1 MKKFLSFVP
10 ALMLCMTLAYA
21 QSTNYNPNAT
31 LFTLSDEKVTAGDFV
46 KVYQKTNVS
55 GEADFSE
62 QSLRDYLDLYVNFR
76 LKVKEARDMKMDT
89 TAAVL
94 NEFKTYRSKLTPSYM
109 FDTSLIRVAYDRMQK
124 ELHVQ
129 HILIKLDPLASPA
142 DTLKAL
148 NKAKAWR
155 KMLTDKTKKV
165 DFNQFAADSSNDPSA
180 KDNRGDLGWITTMQ
194 LIYPF
199 ETAAYNLKPGEIS
212 QPVRTQ
218 FGYHLIRVV
227 ESRPAQGT
235 VTAAHLFIKVGPKA
249 TEEDQNEAKRK
260 IDSLYALLRSGANW
274 DDLVKA
280 NSQDKTTSAN
290 GGQLKPFT
298 TGQMVSEFEQTA
310 FNLQKPGDI
319 SAPVK
324 TKFGWHIIKLI
335 EKKPLGS
342 YADVKDDIKK
352 KIENGP
358 WKDYAKQSF
367 INKRKAEYA
376 FKEFPAAKQALFAQI
391 DSSLLKGIWNDS
403 MVVKAK
409 MNAAVFSLNDAKW
422 VPETK
427 NFTQADLADYIQKNQ
442 RKYMASKMTQAAIL
456 NTLYDQFVG
465 ASVTS
470 FEDARL
476 EAKYPAFK
484 DLMDEYMNGI
494 LLFDLA
500 SDKVWTKAV
509 EDTVGL
515 KAFYEEN
522 KEEYMGQEK
531 ARVTTYTA
539 KNQSV
544 VDQFNKYK
552 SKKMSDAD
560 ILAKINK
567 KDTSL
572 LKISTADFEKGK
584 SSEIETLGWG
594 TAGTSYTVKSDSSI
608 RILTINEILPPAP
621 KPLNEV
627 KGYVVADYQE
637 KLEDDWIDDL
647 KKKYPVSVNEPV
659 LLSLVKK

>member
-1 MKKFLSFVP
+1 MKNVLSIAAV
-10 ALMLCMTLAYA
+10 LMLLSQVVLAQA
-21 QSTNYNPNAT
+21 PNYNPSAV
-31 LFTLSDEKVTAGDFV
+31 LFTLSDEKVTAGEFV

-62 QSLRDYLDLYVNFR
+62 ESLRDYLDLYVNFR
-76 LKVKEARDMKMDT
+76 LKVKEAKDMKMDT

-109 FDTSLIRVAYDRMQK
+109 FDTSLIRVAHSRMQK

-129 HILIKLDPLASPA
+129 HVLVKVDPGAAPA

-148 NKAKAWR
+148 NKARAWR
-155 KMLTDKTKKV
+155 KMLLDKNKKL

-180 KDNRGDLGWITTMQ
+180 KDNRGDLGWITTLQ

-199 ETAAYNLKPGEIS
+199 ETAAYNLKPGELS

-235 VTAAHLFIKVGPKA
+235 VTVAHLFIKVAPKA
-249 TEEDQNEAKRK
+249 TEEDQNAAKER

-280 NSQDKTTSAN
+280 NSQDKTSSAN
-290 GGQLKPFT
+290 GGQLKPFA
-298 TGQMVSEFEQTA
+298 TGQMVSEFEQAA
-310 FNLQKPGDI
+310 FALQKPGDI

-324 TKFGWHIIKLI
+324 TKFGWHVIKLI

-342 YADVKDDIKK
+342 LDEMKDDIKK

-376 FKEFPAAKQALFAQI
+376 YKEFVAARQQLFGMV
-391 DSSLLKGIWNDS
+391 DTTLLKGVWSDS
-403 MVVKAK
+403 TVTKAN
-409 MNAAVFSLNDAKW
+409 MRAPVFTLTDTKW
-422 VPETK
+422 VPENK
-427 NFTQADLADYIQKNQ
+427 SFTQDDLADYVQKNQ
-442 RKYMASKMTQAAIL
+442 RKYMTSKMSKEAIF
-456 NTLYDQFVG
+456 NTLYDQFA
-465 ASVTS
+465 ASGITA

-476 EAKYPAFK
+476 EAKYPPFR
-484 DLMDEYMNGI
+484 DLMEEYMNGI

-500 SDKVWTKAV
+500 SDKVWTRAV
-509 EDTVGL
+509 EDTAGL
-515 KAFYEEN
+515 KAYYDQN

-531 ARVTTYTA
+531 ARVVTYTA
-539 KNQSV
+539 KNQAV
-544 VDQFNKYK
+544 ADQLAKYQGK
-552 SKKMSDAD
+552 GMSDAA

-567 KDTSL
+567 KDTSNL
-572 LKISTADFEKGK
+572 TIATQDFEKGK
-584 SSEIETLGWG
+584 GTEIENLGWG
-594 TAGTSYTVKSDSSI
+594 TAGTSYTVKSDSAI
-608 RILTINEILPPAP
+608 RILTIREILPPAP
-621 KPLNEV
+621 RPLNEV

-637 KLEDDWIDDL
+637 TLEDNWIAEL
-647 KKKYPVSVNEPV
+647 KKKYPVSVNEQV